1 MRLLLACWVL
11 AMMSGILWAR
21 PWTVALTIA
30 AALAFFWTQAAW
42 LAHGSGWLQLAVITL
57 TPWWLAWQRG
67 REEARRARLQAE
79 EAKQMAQL
87 SEAARALLSLQT
99 STRQTEAQITDI
111 TDLYHVTK
119 ETARTLHLQ
128 DLFVASLTIP
138 PRLLNAQ
145 GVRFIDLSGETPH
158 VLRASRGA
166 DGRMRPSPDGG
177 TQLLEMEQAVIKE
190 VASSRRPSSATARE
204 LSCPLPAG
212 MSRIAWAPLW
222 RGQQPIGV
230 LVADELDEP
239 QLKTLTIVADQLSLQ
254 FSRVHLYG
262 QVEALAVTDALT
274 GVAVRGHFM
283 ERAREELAR
292 SKRHGLACALLM
304 TDLDLFKK
312 KNDTYGHLVGDVV
325 LREVARLLQRN
336 LRQIDLIARYGGE
349 EFILLLLETGAERA
363 LSIAQRLR
371 QLVEVHPIRAYD
383 EVLMQTISIGVA
395 EFPSHAQALETLIER
410 ADQALYA
417 AKRAGRNCVVAWDEQ
432 RAKHDANES

>member
-1 MRLLLACWVL
+1 MRFTLIWWVL
-11 AMMSGILWAR
+11 AMMSGLLWTR

-30 AALAFFWTQAAW
+30 AALAFFWTQAAT
-42 LAHGSGWLQLAVITL
+42 LAHGSGWLQPAVIIL

-67 REEARRARLQAE
+67 QEEARRAQLHAE

-87 SEAARALLSLQT
+87 SESARALLSLQA
-99 STRQTEAQITDI
+99 STRQMETQIADI

-119 ETARTLHLQ
+119 ETARTLHLR
-128 DLFVASLTIP
+128 DLFIASLHIA
-138 PRLLNAQ
+138 PRLLNAR
-145 GVRFIDLSGETPH
+145 GLRFIDLSGEAPH

-166 DGRMRPSPDGG
+166 DGRMLLSPDSA
-177 TQLLEMEQAVIKE
+177 TQLLDMEQAVIKE
-190 VASSRRPSSATARE
+190 VASSGRPASATARE
-204 LSCPLPAG
+204 LSCPLPEG
-212 MSRIAWAPLW
+212 ISRVSWAALW

-239 QLKTLTIVADQLSLQ
+239 QLKMLTIVANQLSLQ
-254 FSRVHLYG
+254 FARIRLYG

-274 GVAVRGHFM
+274 GLSVRGHFM

-292 SKRHGLACALLM
+292 SARHALACSLLM
-304 TDLDLFKK
+304 IDLDLFKQ

-336 LRQIDLIARYGGE
+336 LRPIDLIARYGGE
-349 EFILLLLETGAERA
+349 EFILLLIETGIEQAMSIAER
-363 LSIAQRLR
+363 LK
-371 QLVEVHPIRAYD
+371 QLVGVHPIRAYD

-395 EFPSHAQALETLIER
+395 EFPSQAQTLETLIER

-417 AKRAGRNCVVAWDEQ
+417 AKRAGRNRVEQ
-432 RAKHDANES
+432 WKKAMSDQ